1 MMGMENN
8 VYGEL
13 LLGLQLENQKILLT
27 SLQEDGTLEKHIYEP
42 GREEEAVEA
51 LAQQAAFEKKV
62 CILGFEQEQK
72 RAQGSEPYRTKEN
85 GQDDRPDCAKNTCH
99 GSGTDDAKDA
109 GQNGKKWIAE
119 PFCRENRMLIFG
131 GGHVSLALAEFAAR
145 TGFSVTVT
153 DDRPAFANKLRFPTA
168 KEVLCMDFEAAI
180 EKLGVNSSDFAVLL
194 TRGHRHDGVCLK
206 ALVKQPQT
214 AYLGMIGSR
223 KRVREFKDTL
233 EEEGISRAWL
243 DWIHTPVG
251 LDIGAVTPEEIAVAI
266 LAETIQVKRKPETE
280 GGRKVSQSDIDMEVI
295 HDLAEPDEKFADQ
308 KKAVITILG
317 TKGSTPRKAGAKMI
331 VYETGLIQ
339 GTIGGGCA
347 EANLMQH
354 AREVIR
360 DGIYQIRHVDMTG
373 KAAEEEGMVC
383 GGVMQVLIE
392 RDDF

>member
-1 MMGMENN
+1 MGTEHN

-13 LLGLQLENQKILLT
+13 LSGLQSENQKLLLT
-27 SLQEDGTLEKHIYEP
+27 KLKEDGTLEKHLYVPGAEP
-42 GREEEAVEA
+42 EAAEA

-62 CILGFEQEQK
+62 CISGF
-72 RAQGSEPYRTKEN
+72 
-85 GQDDRPDCAKNTCH
+85 
-99 GSGTDDAKDA
+99 GTDE
-109 GQNGKKWIAE
+109 NTEKWIAE
-119 PFCRENRMLIFG
+119 PFCKENRMLIFG

-145 TGFSVTVT
+145 TGFAVTVT
-153 DDRPAFANKLRFPTA
+153 DDRPSFANQLRFPTA
-168 KEVLCMDFEAAI
+168 KQVLCMDFDSAI
-180 EKLGVNSSDFAVLL
+180 EKLGVNSSDFVVLL
-194 TRGHRHDGVCLK
+194 TRGHRHDGVCLR
-206 ALVKQPQT
+206 ALSKQPET

-223 KRVREFKDTL
+223 KRVRELKDTL
-233 EEEGISRAWL
+233 EEEGIRREWL

-266 LAETIQVKRKPETE
+266 LAEAIQVKRKPAE
-280 GGRKVSQSDIDMEVI
+280 GSRRVSQSDIDMEVI
-295 HDLAEPDEKFADQ
+295 HDLAEPEEKFADQ
-308 KKAVITILG
+308 KKAVITILS

-360 DGIYQIRHVDMTG
+360 DGAYQIRHVDMTG
-373 KAAEEEGMVC
+373 KVAEEEGMVC

-392 RDDF
+392 QG